1 MLEKTGVPTK
11 EQIDSAFPSEER
23 MKKGPF
29 VVVECFQKIP
39 CNPCFTACN
48 RDGIKAFEDINDLP
62 DVDHDNCNGCTLC
75 VSKCPG
81 LAIFVVDMTYS
92 EDKALLKIPYEFLP
106 LPQEGD
112 RVMGL
117 SHGGEEVEKVEVIKV
132 QNPKGFD
139 KTPVISLAVSKDK
152 VKVIRSIKVPKERD
166 RSEDEIVCRCSDVT
180 LEEVR
185 ELIRT
190 GHTTFDEIKKI
201 SRIGMGPCQG
211 RTCSQLVIRE
221 IASITG
227 QDPSSLLPGTYRPI
241 VKSLEMGKVIE
252 ALEKEEQENK

>member
-1 MLEKTGVPTK
+1 MLEKTGIPTK

-48 RDGIKAFEDINDLP
+48 RDGIKIFEDINDLP
-62 DVDHDNCNGCTLC
+62 NVDHENCNGCTLC

-81 LAIFVVDMTYS
+81 LAITVVDMTYS

-106 LPQEGD
+106 LPRKGD
-112 RVMGL
+112 RVTGL
-117 SHGGEEVEKVEVIKV
+117 SHGGEEVEEVEVVNV

-139 KTPVISLAVSKDK
+139 KTPVISIATSKDK
-152 VKVIRSIKVPKERD
+152 VKEIRSIKVPKERD
-166 RSEDEIVCRCSDVT
+166 RSRDEIVCRCSDVT
-180 LEEVR
+180 LKEVR
-185 ELIRT
+185 DLIHS
-190 GHTTFDEIKKI
+190 GHTTVNEIKKI

-211 RTCSQLVIRE
+211 RTCSQVVIRE

-227 QDPSSLLPGTYRPI
+227 KDPSTLKPGTYRP
-241 VKSLEMGKVIE
+241 VVRSVEMGKILE
-252 ALEKEEQENK
+252 AMENEEAAKR